1 MKSVHAQA
9 QSITKDFPFLLDFLL
24 FFFGFEFEFLLC
36 VCVTE

>member
-9 QSITKDFPFLLDFLL
+9 QSITKDFPFLLDFLS
-24 FFFGFEFEFLLC
+24 FFGFEFEFLLC

>member
-9 QSITKDFPFLLDFLL
+9 QSITKDFPFLLDSLS
-24 FFFGFEFEFLLC
+24 FFFGFVLSFFC